1 MQASEKLKNLFA
13 QKLTAAEYQLS
24 AQVQGLLLSYLL
36 LLDKWNHAYNLTSV
50 RDIAEM
56 IPVHILDSLSI
67 ANYLH
72 GQRILDV
79 GTGAGLPGIPLAII
93 YPEREFVLLDS
104 NGKKTRFLTHV
115 IQQLNLKNVTV
126 IQHRVENYRPEQCFD
141 SIVSRAFS
149 DINDFL
155 QKTQHLCGNKGQFL
169 AMKGQYPHDEL
180 INLNESYQLNT
191 VYPLNIIGLPAQR
204 HLICLQRK

>member
-1 MQASEKLKNLFA
+1 MQTSEQFKNLFF
-13 QKLTAAEYQLS
+13 QKLTAANYQLS
-24 AQVQGLLLSYLL
+24 AQMQEQLLNYLL

-50 RDIAEM
+50 RDIEEM

-67 ANYLH
+67 ATYLH
-72 GQRILDV
+72 GQRVLDV

-93 YPEREFVLLDS
+93 FPEREFVLLDS

-115 IQQLNLKNVTV
+115 VQLLDLKNVTV
-126 IQHRVENYRPEQCFD
+126 IQERVENYMVEQCFD

-155 QKTQHLCGNKGQFL
+155 QKCQHLCCEGGQFL
-169 AMKGQYPHDEL
+169 AMKGQYPQEEL
-180 INLNESYQLNT
+180 TAITASFQLLAAHVIKVPELN
-191 VYPLNIIGLPAQR
+191 AQR
-204 HLICLQRK
+204 HLICIAKN